1 MNPGASSPDDAHLR
15 EEAVSSQEIFRGH
28 FLVARRD
35 EVSLPDG
42 RLASREYVCHPGAV
56 VVVAE
61 LPDGRYVLERQW
73 RYPLARAF
81 TEFPAGKLDPGED
94 PWLCAQ
100 RELREETGYSARHWA
115 YAGPVHLAIAYS
127 TEVIHL
133 FFARGLSAGERQL
146 DEGEFLDVFAASL
159 DQLLGWAQT
168 GALTDAKTLF
178 CLLWAQNVRSGAWS
192 LQWREVSEAERRLE

>member
-1 MNPGASSPDDAHLR
+1 MSTDSSASEQHLR
-15 EEAVSSQEIFRGH
+15 EERVSSQELMRGQ

-35 EVSLPDG
+35 TVRLPDG
-42 RLASREYVCHPGAV
+42 SLAQREYVCHPGAV

-61 LPDGRYVLERQW
+61 LEDGRFVLERQW

-81 TEFPAGKLDPGED
+81 TEFPAGKLDAGED

-100 RELREETGYSARHWA
+100 RELREETGYTARQWA

-133 FFARGLSAGERQL
+133 FFARDLQAGQRRL
-146 DEGEFLDVFAASL
+146 DPGEFLDVFPASL
-159 DQLLGWAQT
+159 EQLLEGVLRGQV
-168 GALTDAKTLF
+168 TDAKTLF
-178 CLLWAQNVRSGAWS
+178 CLLWAQNVRSGTWS
-192 LQWREVSEAERRLE
+192 LDWQQMPAV

>member
-1 MNPGASSPDDAHLR
+1 MSARAASADEHLR
-15 EEAVSSQEIFRGH
+15 EATVSSEELLRGS
-28 FLVARRD
+28 FLHAKRD
-35 EVSLPDG
+35 IVRLPDG
-42 RLASREYVCHPGAV
+42 SQASREYVCHPGAV

-73 RYPLARAF
+73 RYPLERAF
-81 TEFPAGKLDPGED
+81 TEFPAGKLNPGED
-94 PWLCAQ
+94 PLLCAQ
-100 RELREETGYSARHWA
+100 RELREETGYQASHWA

-159 DQLLGWAQT
+159 EQLQAWARAGQ
-168 GALTDAKTLF
+168 LTDAKTQF
-178 CLLWAQNVRSGAWS
+178 CLLWAQNLRSGLWS
-192 LQWREVSEAERRLE
+192 LDWQGS

>member
-1 MNPGASSPDDAHLR
+1 MSARAASADEHLR
-15 EEAVSSQEIFRGH
+15 EATVSSEELLRGS
-28 FLVARRD
+28 FLHAKRD
-35 EVSLPDG
+35 IVRLPDG
-42 RLASREYVCHPGAV
+42 SQASREYVCHPGAV

-73 RYPLARAF
+73 RYPLERAF
-81 TEFPAGKLDPGED
+81 NEFPAGKLNPGED
-94 PWLCAQ
+94 PLLCAQ
-100 RELREETGYSARHWA
+100 RELREETGYQASHWA

-159 DQLLGWAQT
+159 EQLQAWARAGQ
-168 GALTDAKTLF
+168 LTDAKTQF
-178 CLLWAQNVRSGAWS
+178 CLLWAQNLRSGLWS
-192 LQWREVSEAERRLE
+192 LDWQGA

>member
-1 MNPGASSPDDAHLR
+1 LSARAASADEHLR
-15 EEAVSSQEIFRGH
+15 EATVSSQELLRGS
-28 FLVARRD
+28 FLHARRD
-35 EVSLPDG
+35 IVRLPDG
-42 RLASREYVCHPGAV
+42 SQASREYVCHPGAV

-73 RYPLARAF
+73 RYPLERAF
-81 TEFPAGKLDPGED
+81 TEFPAGKLNPGED
-94 PWLCAQ
+94 PLLCAQ
-100 RELREETGYSARHWA
+100 RELREETGYQASHWA

-159 DQLLGWAQT
+159 EQLLSWARAGQ
-168 GALTDAKTLF
+168 LTDAKTQF
-178 CLLWAQNVRSGAWS
+178 CLLWAQNLRSGLWS
-192 LQWREVSEAERRLE
+192 LDWQGS

>member
-1 MNPGASSPDDAHLR
+1 LSARAASADEHLR
-15 EEAVSSQEIFRGH
+15 EATVSSEELLRGS
-28 FLVARRD
+28 FLHAKRD
-35 EVSLPDG
+35 IVRLPDG
-42 RLASREYVCHPGAV
+42 SQASREYVCHPGAV

-73 RYPLARAF
+73 RYPLERAF
-81 TEFPAGKLDPGED
+81 TEFPAGKLNPGED
-94 PWLCAQ
+94 PLLCAQ
-100 RELREETGYSARHWA
+100 RELREETGYQASHWA

-159 DQLLGWAQT
+159 EQLQAWARAGQ
-168 GALTDAKTLF
+168 LTDAKTQF
-178 CLLWAQNVRSGAWS
+178 CLLWAQNLRSGLWS
-192 LQWREVSEAERRLE
+192 LDWQGA

>member
-1 MNPGASSPDDAHLR
+1 LSARAASADEHLR
-15 EEAVSSQEIFRGH
+15 EATVSSEELLRGS
-28 FLVARRD
+28 FLHTKRD
-35 EVSLPDG
+35 IVRLPDG
-42 RLASREYVCHPGAV
+42 SQASREYVCHPGAV

-73 RYPLARAF
+73 RYPLERAF
-81 TEFPAGKLDPGED
+81 TEFPAGKLNPGED
-94 PWLCAQ
+94 PLLCAQ
-100 RELREETGYSARHWA
+100 RELREETGYQASHWA

-159 DQLLGWAQT
+159 EQLQAWARAGQ
-168 GALTDAKTLF
+168 LTDAKTQF
-178 CLLWAQNVRSGAWS
+178 CLLWAQNLRSGLWS
-192 LQWREVSEAERRLE
+192 LDWQGA